1 LENIFFV
8 ISYAFD
14 VRIERVAEEDL
25 VDLEDLLGPL
35 MAIKVGA
42 PEIPIL
48 VEQSLVS
55 GSMAAEKP
63 PSTCVV

>member
-1 LENIFFV
+1 MENIFFV

-14 VRIERVAEEDL
+14 IRIERVAEEDL

-55 GSMAAEKP
+55 GSRVAFPP
-63 PSTCVV
+63 PSACVV